1 MAECMYEKVKTHKRQ
16 SKKKKKL
23 NGSRGQPLLPFAE
36 NFNGGVAMQIKN
48 VTYGMTYRMYKNYR
62 ECLNMI
68 ECLRNLDKSKIV
80 KEKIKIM
87 NFYEKYGE
95 KATKEAFGAD
105 RKLISKWRKRIK
117 DNNGN
122 LQALIPIST
131 KPDKFRT
138 STTDY
143 KIIEEI
149 KRIRQEY
156 YRLGKYKV
164 KVFLDEYCIKEGLK
178 TISASTIGLII
189 KRNNMFYQPKYN
201 LPIHRN
207 YTRNK
212 TRIMVKYSQKVKEP
226 GTIVADT
233 VVVRQEG
240 ITRFFYNA
248 IDVSSKF
255 AFSYYFDKQ
264 TSKNMVAFY
273 EMFKKVYPYKIKQW
287 QNDNGHENLGDFEQ
301 KLKKE
306 KIKQVFSYP
315 RCPKINAY
323 IERFNRTLREEFIDV
338 NGVLIKEKEEFDN
351 LLINWL
357 VYYNSKRPHLALN
370 LKAPLQYMSDNYKMS
385 LMCLT
390 NTKF

>member
-1 MAECMYEKVKTHKRQ
+1 
-16 SKKKKKL
+16 
-23 NGSRGQPLLPFAE
+23 
-36 NFNGGVAMQIKN
+36 MQIKN

-248 IDVSSKF
+248 IDV
-255 AFSYYFDKQ
+255 
-264 TSKNMVAFY
+264 
-273 EMFKKVYPYKIKQW
+273 
-287 QNDNGHENLGDFEQ
+287 
-301 KLKKE
+301 
-306 KIKQVFSYP
+306 
-315 RCPKINAY
+315 
-323 IERFNRTLREEFIDV
+323 
-338 NGVLIKEKEEFDN
+338 
-351 LLINWL
+351 
-357 VYYNSKRPHLALN
+357 
-370 LKAPLQYMSDNYKMS
+370 
-385 LMCLT
+385 
-390 NTKF
+390 

>member
-1 MAECMYEKVKTHKRQ
+1 
-16 SKKKKKL
+16 
-23 NGSRGQPLLPFAE
+23 
-36 NFNGGVAMQIKN
+36 MQIKN

-240 ITRFFYNA
+240 ITRYFYNA

-338 NGVLIKEKEEFDN
+338 NGVLIEEKEEFDN
-351 LLINWL
+351 LLTNWL

-390 NTKF
+390 NTNLLTFYEV

>member
-1 MAECMYEKVKTHKRQ
+1 
-16 SKKKKKL
+16 
-23 NGSRGQPLLPFAE
+23 
-36 NFNGGVAMQIKN
+36 
-48 VTYGMTYRMYKNYR
+48 
-62 ECLNMI
+62 
-68 ECLRNLDKSKIV
+68 
-80 KEKIKIM
+80 
-87 NFYEKYGE
+87 
-95 KATKEAFGAD
+95 
-105 RKLISKWRKRIK
+105 
-117 DNNGN
+117 
-122 LQALIPIST
+122 
-131 KPDKFRT
+131 
-138 STTDY
+138 
-143 KIIEEI
+143 
-149 KRIRQEY
+149 
-156 YRLGKYKV
+156 
-164 KVFLDEYCIKEGLK
+164 
-178 TISASTIGLII
+178 
-189 KRNNMFYQPKYN
+189 MFYQPKYN

-351 LLINWL
+351 LLTNWL

-370 LKAPLQYMSDNYKMS
+370 LKAPLQYMLDNYKMS
-385 LMCLT
+385 LVCLT
-390 NTKF
+390 NTLY

>member
-1 MAECMYEKVKTHKRQ
+1 
-16 SKKKKKL
+16 
-23 NGSRGQPLLPFAE
+23 
-36 NFNGGVAMQIKN
+36 
-48 VTYGMTYRMYKNYR
+48 
-62 ECLNMI
+62 MI

-287 QNDNGHENLGDFEQ
+287 QNDNGHENLGD
-301 KLKKE
+301 
-306 KIKQVFSYP
+306 Y
-315 RCPKINAY
+315 AY

-390 NTKF
+390 NTNLLTFYEV